1 MALNFIT
8 IWGLYANI
16 AWNLKLFVE
25 RTTVEIKKQTKYN
38 TTLEFENHY
47 KNPKTMGVRGSTS
60 DGLASSSNT
69 MHHNRLNLIKFSF
82 LEWYVLEN
90 GLGFC

>member
-1 MALNFIT
+1 ML
-8 IWGLYANI
+8 I

-47 KNPKTMGVRGSTS
+47 KNPKTMGVRGSTT

-69 MHHNRLNLIKFSF
+69 LNHKLLNLIKFSF
-82 LEWYVLEN
+82 LQEYMKRVLVSAR
-90 GLGFC
+90 L